1 LLPPDQPGQEVT
13 GFEPMAATRQNT
25 TEETW
30 IVWLQLAVMA
40 ALILSYLWIW
50 QAKFK
55 GDPVVVIALF
65 AAIAIWSHRWS
76 GETARDLGFRLD
88 NLGSSLKMVL
98 SVVIPLAVVM
108 FAIGYWT
115 GLLHVRP
122 LGALMPRLAVLP
134 ISGLV
139 QQYGL
144 LGFYFQRFQM
154 VLPGS
159 WVSTLAAAGTFALFH
174 LPNIPLT
181 VATFLVGILACRL
194 YQKAP
199 NLYAL
204 AIAHGILSFTI
215 DTAFSGLLTD
225 GMKVGHR
232 ALS

>member
-1 LLPPDQPGQEVT
+1 LLPPDPPGQEVT
-13 GFEPMAATRQNT
+13 GFEPMAATRQT
-25 TEETW
+25 ATEEMRV
-30 IVWLQLAVMA
+30 VWLQLAVMT

-50 QAKFK
+50 QARFE
-55 GDPVVVIALF
+55 GDPIVVIALF
-65 AAIAIWSHRWS
+65 AAIAFGSHRRS
-76 GETARDLGFRLD
+76 GESARDLGFRLD
-88 NLGSSLKMVL
+88 NFGSSLKTVL
-98 SVVIPLAVVM
+98 SIVVPLAVVM
-108 FAIGYWT
+108 FAIGSWA

-122 LGALMPRLAVLP
+122 MDTLMPRLAVLP
-134 ISGLV
+134 VSGLV

-144 LGFYFQRFQM
+144 LGFYFHRFQF

-159 WVSTLAAAGTFALFH
+159 WVPTLAAAGTFALFH
-174 LPNIPLT
+174 LPNTPLT
-181 VATFLVGILACRL
+181 VATFLMGTLACLL

-204 AIAHGILSFTI
+204 AIAHSILSFTI

>member
-1 LLPPDQPGQEVT
+1 
-13 GFEPMAATRQNT
+13 MAATRQDT
-25 TEETW
+25 TEGAG
-30 IVWLQLAVMA
+30 IVWLQLAVMT

-55 GDPVVVIALF
+55 GDPIVVIALF

-88 NLGSSLKMVL
+88 NLGSSLKTVL
-98 SVVIPLAVVM
+98 SVVVPLAVVM
-108 FAIGYWT
+108 FAIGAWT

-122 LGALMPRLAVLP
+122 PDTLLPRLAVLP

-174 LPNIPLT
+174 LPNLPLT